1 MIGVFESKST
11 KHSFLEEMHFSET
24 FARRGEC
31 KLSSKLRS
39 VVVVAAGRRQ
49 LGKPAS
55 PAKTTIE
62 RFYLE
67 EMDVNQHMIGF
78 IGSKSTNHRVY

>member
-55 PAKTTIE
+55 PAKKNVGTLKRIAITKLGKT
-62 RFYLE
+62 R
-67 EMDVNQHMIGF
+67 
-78 IGSKSTNHRVY
+78 KT